1 MRVLELSGGVATSY
15 AAKLLADE
23 GADVIKVEP
32 LTGDSLRASWGSASQ
47 KRKPENGF
55 LFSGLNVNKRGVA
68 IDYEDKAALSRLLNW
83 ADLVVLGGY
92 YGSGKKGGKI
102 STHLMGCKDA
112 ESGRWK
118 TVCKVGNG
126 FTDEPSMLQGLGR
139 NHFIVDHAEGDALH
153 FDCGEIGISTGNAM
167 TARDFGLLSA
177 VAGSPHGALTLTA
190 SGGTGSVY
198 RTFDIT
204 NVHTSATDHD
214 RGFRTGIRLVNQRHG
229 VVRGCIH
236 NGVRNVVPGERQGSA
251 IVAEGDGES
260 HPVDFTIE
268 NCQAYFAGCGVHL
281 IGTHEGITIDKHS
294 AVACD
299 EGVLVEAD
307 EYPLDGGNAGKPLFW
322 ITNCHF
328 QTFRTGM
335 RLMRARDFIVTG
347 NDLLVEQPDTSWTGL
362 VAEVG
367 DAASQYGWIDGN
379 KFQDATRVGR
389 SAGRTTGIAL
399 NGTPE
404 GVLDTRIGVNRYV
417 NLVVGLHLGADARRV
432 VYSDASL
439 YAAVDTPII
448 DEGSGN
454 SRY

>member
-1 MRVLELSGGVATSY
+1 MIREAHFTRRSLLGSGAGAVTALLLGTPHALAQRASELQAATFPGWTAPENFGAVGDGVADDTE
-15 AAKLLADE
+15 A
-23 GADVIKVEP
+23 VR
-32 LTGDSLRASWGSASQ
+32 RA
-47 KRKPENGF
+47 
-55 LFSGLNVNKRGVA
+55 LHSGLGVA
-68 IDYEDKAALSRLLNW
+68 LVGTYRLTEPI
-83 ADLVVLGGY
+83 VF
-92 YGSGKKGGKI
+92 GS
-102 STHLMGCKDA
+102 
-112 ESGRWK
+112 
-118 TVCKVGNG
+118 G
-126 FTDEPSMLQGLGR
+126 FTDQPSMLQGLGR

-153 FDCGEIGISTGNAM
+153 FDCGEIGISTGNAL
-167 TARDFGLLSA
+167 TARDFGLLSG
-177 VAGSPHGALTLTA
+177 VAGTPHGALTLTA

-236 NGVRNVVPGERQGSA
+236 NGVRHVVPGERQGSA
-251 IVAEGDGES
+251 IVAEGNGES

-347 NDLLVEQPDTSWTGL
+347 NDLLVEQPDTTWTGL
-362 VAEVG
+362 IAEVG

-389 SAGRTTGIAL
+389 SAGRTTGILL
-399 NGTPE
+399 NGAPE